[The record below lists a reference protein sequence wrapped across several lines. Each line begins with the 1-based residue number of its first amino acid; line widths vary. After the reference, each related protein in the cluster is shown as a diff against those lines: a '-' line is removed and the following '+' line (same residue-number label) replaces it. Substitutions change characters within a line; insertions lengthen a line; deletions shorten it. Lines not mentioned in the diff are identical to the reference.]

1 MRTNIVN
8 QPLSLKDELSSMH
21 VLIVIPAF
29 NEQGKI
35 GQVINKIPV
44 QLHSDVLVVD
54 DCSSDKTAEEASRA
68 GAHVIRHE
76 RNQGVGA
83 AIRSGI
89 DYALANHFDIVA
101 ILAGDDQH
109 DSNDLPGLVKPILV
123 DGYDFVQG
131 SRRLRGLQVPNIGS
145 FRRMFTWVYAIIF
158 HVLTGFS
165 CTDATDG
172 GRAFHIGLHSCL
184 SYGQG

>member
-1 MRTNIVN
+1 
-8 QPLSLKDELSSMH
+8 MH

-109 DSNDLPGLVKPILV
+109 DPNDLPGLVKPILV

-145 FRRMFTWVYAIIF
+145 FRRLFTWVYAIIF
-158 HVLTGFS
+158 RVLTGFS